1 MNIIVRLP
9 DDIKKKIYIEYIIP
23 QQIADNIEKCLNTEE
38 CQSLN
43 IILLKPLISK
53 IINNNGIIIKQ
64 NIFNYLSN
72 RDPDF
77 IIVIRYH
84 SNGNKKFVLLNF
96 IDSFCL
102 SLLMYKYK

>member
-1 MNIIVRLP
+1 MNIIPNLP
-9 DDIKKKIYIEYIIP
+9 NDIKKKIYNEYIAP
-23 QQIADNIEKCLNTEE
+23 QQIADNIEECLNSDE
-38 CQSLN
+38 CQNLN

-64 NIFNYLSN
+64 NILNYLSN
-72 RDPDF
+72 RDQDF
-77 IIVIRYH
+77 ISVIRYH

-102 SLLMYKYK
+102 SLLMHKYK